1 MMAVYRAV
9 QMWYRAVARL
19 EPPFTVH
26 RSPFTVHC
34 SVLNREAP
42 LSPKAKAFFWGGNP
56 QPSASTSHPPAA
68 PHSLS
73 ITPVVPPTSI
83 TPVMLPTTPV
93 VLPNTPVVSHSTT
106 VVLPTTPPP
115 VRQRSVS
122 TGTNTIAHK

>member
-1 MMAVYRAV
+1 MRAVYRAV

-19 EPPFTVH
+19 ET
-26 RSPFTVHC
+26 PFTVHC

-56 QPSASTSHPPAA
+56 QPSASTSHPPAS
-68 PHSLS
+68 PQPQHY
-73 ITPVVPPTSI
+73 TPTSI
-83 TPVMLPTTPV
+83 TPVVLPTTPVVLPTTPV
-93 VLPNTPVVSHSTT
+93 VLPNTPVVSHVTP

-122 TGTNTIAHK
+122 TGTSTTAHS

>member
-1 MMAVYRAV
+1 MRAVYRAV

-19 EPPFTVH
+19 ET
-26 RSPFTVHC
+26 PFTVHC

-93 VLPNTPVVSHSTT
+93 VLPNTPVVSHVTP

-115 VRQRSVS
+115 VRQRSLS
-122 TGTNTIAHK
+122 TGTSTTAHS